1 MFIDFLF
8 DVFRQNAESEAVIW
22 QRPEFRIRPTFGLDE
37 SLAQLSMRK
46 SDRGRNGHS
55 RRGGFFA
62 KCDRAHVGAD

>member
-22 QRPEFRIRPTFGLDE
+22 HDQSFAYGQLLDSDE
-37 SLAQLSMRK
+37 SLAQLSAGK